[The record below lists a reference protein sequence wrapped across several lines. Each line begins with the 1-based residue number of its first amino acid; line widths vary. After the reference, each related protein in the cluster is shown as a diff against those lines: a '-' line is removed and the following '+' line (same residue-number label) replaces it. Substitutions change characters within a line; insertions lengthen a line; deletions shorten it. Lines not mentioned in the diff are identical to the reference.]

1 MCSAIIIY
9 SSTMKLTHER
19 HCQNHL
25 QSHMFNKRVSDLK
38 RAVTGRRSFNHTAFL
53 RCVCVSGVQ
62 KPNVCSKA
70 QEVQVLI
77 DYWGFSDDPDQ
88 LVFALCRNPSRSAEA
103 DLRREAAG
111 RWPHALRLQH
121 PEGEPGTPPQ
131 RNEGFSVNVDS
142 EFSLRFRASVI
153 QRSSDELLLCFGF
166 NRVPRAGFRSILA
179 SSCIWTDV
187 GIKTSGSEPLWSS
200 WFINSDQSS
209 VVLSCNNRLCS
220 RTCCY

>member
-1 MCSAIIIY
+1 MFKCEWNFLWDEQKCSCVETAGWLVIKIIVSVFEAFGPLYLNRWNVFAII
-9 SSTMKLTHER
+9 SHQHHEADTR
-19 HCQNHL
+19 ASL
-25 QSHMFNKRVSDLK
+25 SKSFTVTDMFNKRDSDLK

-53 RCVCVSGVQ
+53 RCVCVC
-62 KPNVCSKA
+62 VCFWSPETKCMQQSTGSSSA
-70 QEVQVLI
+70 DWLL
-77 DYWGFSDDPDQ
+77 GFSDDPDQ

-153 QRSSDELLLCFGF
+153 QRSSDELLLCFL
-166 NRVPRAGFRSILA
+166 IL
-179 SSCIWTDV
+179 
-187 GIKTSGSEPLWSS
+187 PLFW
-200 WFINSDQSS
+200 
-209 VVLSCNNRLCS
+209 V
-220 RTCCY
+220 

>member
-1 MCSAIIIY
+1 
-9 SSTMKLTHER
+9 
-19 HCQNHL
+19 
-25 QSHMFNKRVSDLK
+25 MFNKRDSDLK
-38 RAVTGRRSFNHTAFL
+38 RAVTGRRSFNHS
-53 RCVCVSGVQ
+53 VCVSGVQ

-121 PEGEPGTPPQ
+121 PKGEPGTPPQ

-153 QRSSDELLLCFGF
+153 QRSSDELLLCFLFYLYFGF

-209 VVLSCNNRLCS
+209 VVLSLSCNNWLCS
-220 RTCCY
+220 RTCRY